1 MDITHLLLFWVTRS
15 LPDGVREEQIVVG
28 NPNLNTQTL
37 NSSKK
42 SPQSLRT
49 RLVKPESNYYERI
62 GIHINLNQKVSRI
75 KW

>member
-37 NSSKK
+37 KSSKK
-42 SPQSLRT
+42 VPAACAHASSNLSLIT
-49 RLVKPESNYYERI
+49 MNE
-62 GIHINLNQKVSRI
+62 
-75 KW
+75 